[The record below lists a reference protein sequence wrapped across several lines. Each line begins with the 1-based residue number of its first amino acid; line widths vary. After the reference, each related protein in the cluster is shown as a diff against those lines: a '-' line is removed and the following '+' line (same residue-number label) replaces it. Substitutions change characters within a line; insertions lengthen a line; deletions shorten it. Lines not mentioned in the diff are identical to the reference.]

1 MRISSLLK
9 KDFSYSK
16 YLRTVERKQKGK
28 QQIVGAEFFVAR
40 CIFIGE
46 KNRLEIFLNCTYTSY
61 SCSHYP
67 VCHSVLKQ
75 TAWLCLCNFRSVRL
89 FLRNNVN
96 ATCEKGPDTG
106 NCTLLYKFLKF
117 LKFCLKI

>member
-1 MRISSLLK
+1 MHTVCRSRVREREVRISSLLK

-46 KNRLEIFLNCTYTSY
+46 KNQARHIFKL
-61 SCSHYP
+61 HIQ
-67 VCHSVLKQ
+67 V
-75 TAWLCLCNFRSVRL
+75 TAAL
-89 FLRNNVN
+89 
-96 ATCEKGPDTG
+96 TI
-106 NCTLLYKFLKF
+106 LYVIQF
-117 LKFCLKI
+117 